1 MNYYILLMLIF
12 PILPAL
18 KIRFI
23 SEGII
28 SIMVFTY
35 FVNHKSEIWKFVDK
49 MVGKNKKRCYAAKI
63 LTFSI

>member
-35 FVNHKSEIWKFVDK
+35 FVNHKSEI
-49 MVGKNKKRCYAAKI
+49 
-63 LTFSI
+63 